1 MISAII
7 GTAIVLSIVI
17 GRTKKINIGLPAMAF
32 AYLIGSFV
40 LNMKP
45 ADVISLW
52 PLGIFFVILAISL
65 FFSFAN
71 ANGTLETLAASILY
85 RFRAYPAMLP
95 VVIFFVSA
103 LIAALGAGYYA
114 VMVILAPIAL
124 IICKKTNTNLLIGAL
139 AAETGAQVGSN
150 FMISLNGV
158 IFRNLITSE
167 GFSSNI
173 VFSSTFSIFV
183 VYLIMCFLILVGLMF
198 FNRKRTLS
206 GAGQNIN
213 LSDELKKPVPF
224 NQKQKINLSLIFIFV
239 VILVVLPILH
249 FIAPGAKILTF
260 INSKI
265 DVGLIA
271 IIFAIISLFLGLGD
285 EKSVFSKVPWNT
297 LIMISG
303 MGMLTSVAVKAGTIK
318 LLAHWVATSIPIGLI
333 PVTLAIVAALV
344 NIIGG
349 SFVGVVAPALFPVV
363 ASITHITGLSPTLL
377 YTCLSIGGLATG
389 ISPFSAGGALTLG
402 FTEESDRDAMFRKE
416 LFIGL
421 PVYIGSAAVVSLIYF
436 AIAH

>member
-7 GTAIVLSIVI
+7 GIALVLSIVI
-17 GRTKKINIGLPAMAF
+17 GRMRKINIGLPAMAF
-32 AYLIGSFV
+32 AYLIGS
-40 LNMKP
+40 LLLKMKP
-45 ADVISLW
+45 AAVIALW
-52 PLGIFFVILAISL
+52 PMSIFFVILAISL

-85 RFRAYPAMLP
+85 RFRANPVMLP
-95 VVIFFVSA
+95 IVIFFVAA

-124 IICKKTNTNLLIGAL
+124 IISKKTNTNLLIGAL

-167 GFSSNI
+167 GFSGDV
-173 VFSSTFSIFV
+173 VFTTTFSIFV
-183 VYLIMCFLILVGLMF
+183 VYLIMCFLILVALMF
-198 FNRKRTLS
+198 LNRKTVLS
-206 GAGQNIN
+206 GAGRVVN
-213 LSDELKKPVPF
+213 LSEELKKPAPF
-224 NQKQKINLSLIFIFV
+224 NRKQKINLSLIFIFV
-239 VILVVLPILH
+239 VVLLVPSILH
-249 FIAPGAKILTF
+249 FIVPGAKSLTF

-271 IIFAIISLFLGLGD
+271 IIFAIVSLFLGLGD
-285 EKSVFSKVPWNT
+285 EKNVFSKVPWDT

-303 MGMLTSVAVKAGTIK
+303 MGMLTSVAVKAGTIT
-318 LLAHWVATSIPIGLI
+318 LLAQWVGTSIPTGLI
-333 PVTLAIVAALV
+333 PVTLSVVAALV

-363 ASITHITGLSPTLL
+363 ASVTQVTGLSPTLL

-402 FTEESDRDAMFRKE
+402 FTEEGERDSMFRKE
-416 LFIGL
+416 LFLGL
-421 PVYIGSAAVVSLIYF
+421 PVYIGGAAVVSLIYF
-436 AIAH
+436 AIVH